1 MQTEQNLIRS
11 FCYKCD
17 KDFGKAMAYCMI
29 CGNEDLIPNP
39 HQEISI
45 KEAEK
50 IYPRKPVTLPE
61 TEPTVE
67 ELYNE
72 LKEPQSKLQLDEDAV
87 RHLLNDDFGFLTGN
101 AGTGKSTIINEI
113 SRLHPELLEVCA
125 STGIAAVNLNSKT
138 LHSTLKYFDTRSL
151 ENNWRE
157 GKLHFYLRLIR
168 ARKQKL
174 LIDEVSMIPKEQLDF
189 LINAIDDI
197 NSDNTGKKLGCWL
210 AGDICQLP
218 PVKAEPVFKSDY
230 WNRFENN
237 MVRLT
242 KVWRQDSLD
251 FMTAINL
258 IRQSKANEAV
268 KLLQD
273 CGVTFQS
280 KIDDNF
286 LGTTIIPKNDEVDFY
301 NEKRLRQVS
310 SPLIRVTAINRGE
323 QNKEW
328 QRMIPYELR
337 LKVGAYVMILCNQIP
352 DFEYVNGD
360 CGVVEQYNEKTEMFY
375 IKLKR
380 TGDIVSIPRIHRYN
394 MQDNEPVNVR
404 GNFTPYIDF
413 KSQQWVV
420 GAISYFPL
428 RLAYA
433 STTHK
438 TQGLS
443 LDLVQID
450 SRHNF
455 FGAPSMA
462 YVAISRARTPEGLFI
477 VGSPESVARKIIMS
491 KDVRKYI

>member
-1 MQTEQNLIRS
+1 MSFEQILIRS
-11 FCYKCD
+11 YCYKCQ
-17 KDFGKAMAYCMI
+17 KDYGKDVPYCTK
-29 CGNEDLIPNP
+29 CGNEDLISNP
-39 HQEISI
+39 SIEI
-45 KEAEK
+45 
-50 IYPRKPVTLPE
+50 PE
-61 TEPTVE
+61 EVLE
-67 ELYNE
+67 EIFE
-72 LKEPQSKLQLDEDAV
+72 EVKEPQTKLQLDETAV
-87 RHLLNDDFGFLTGN
+87 KKLIEDDFGFLTGN

-138 LHSTLKYFDTRSL
+138 LHSTLKYFDTKSL

-157 GKLHFYLRLIR
+157 GKLHFYLRLVR

-189 LINAIDDI
+189 LVNAIDDI
-197 NSDNTGKKLGCWL
+197 NSDNSGRKLGCWL

-218 PVKAEPVFKSDY
+218 PVKAEPIFKSDY
-230 WNRFENN
+230 WDRFENN
-237 MVRLT
+237 TVRLT
-242 KVWRQDSLD
+242 KVWRQDNLE
-251 FMTAINL
+251 FMEAINL
-258 IRQSKANEAV
+258 IRHSKANEAME
-268 KLLQD
+268 LLQK
-273 CGVTFQS
+273 CGVTFVN

-310 SPLIRVTAINRGE
+310 SPLLRVTAINRGA
-323 QNKEW
+323 QHKEW

-360 CGVVEQYNEKTEMFY
+360 CGTIEDYSSASETFK

-380 TGDIVSIPRIHRYN
+380 TGEIVSIGRINRFN
-394 MQDNEPVNVR
+394 MQDNEPDR
-404 GNFTPYIDF
+404 PIGNFTPYTDF
-413 KSQQWVV
+413 KSGQWIT

-443 LDLVQID
+443 LDYVQID

-477 VGSPESVARKIIMS
+477 VGNPKSVASKINMS
-491 KDVRKYI
+491 KDVIKYV